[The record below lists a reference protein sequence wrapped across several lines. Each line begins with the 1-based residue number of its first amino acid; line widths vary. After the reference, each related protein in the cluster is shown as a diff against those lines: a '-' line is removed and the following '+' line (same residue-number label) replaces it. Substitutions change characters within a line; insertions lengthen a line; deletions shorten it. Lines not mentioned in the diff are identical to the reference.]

1 MCSRS
6 EKAFITDGFSNWKKP
21 KTFTTHQNSDGHR
34 LASEGYSIWLKQKPI
49 DQQLN
54 EHAKIRASEKEIEV
68 MYVMAFFSIISDI
81 LALL

>member
-54 EHAKIRASEKEIEV
+54 EHAKIRASEKEV
-68 MYVMAFFSIISDI
+68 MYVMAFFQS
-81 LALL
+81 

>member
-68 MYVMAFFSIISDI
+68 MYVMAFFQS
-81 LALL
+81 